1 MAQQGAAGARRAAA
15 GGERQACAYVRKMRK
30 KRNQYCSTEVSRR
43 RENADLSLNFWNHFA
58 CDTPREC
65 PNQEVCGGIIKA
77 FLSAAACNS
86 GSRVL
91 FQGKRPV
98 GWSFLY

>member
-1 MAQQGAAGARRAAA
+1 MAAARSGRRAAS
-15 GGERQACAYVRKMRK
+15 QASAHTYVKCVKKGISTVLRRFPVGAKMLIYPSISGVILRATHRK
-30 KRNQYCSTEVSRR
+30 KALIKKQ
-43 RENADLSLNFWNHFA
+43 A
-58 CDTPREC
+58 
-65 PNQEVCGGIIKA
+65 CGGIIKA